1 MYIYRLY
8 INKLRS
14 YDLCIL
20 YSGYMLF
27 ISRFY
32 INELRYYD
40 LCLIYSRKYYMRVGF
55 ILMN

>member
-1 MYIYRLY
+1 MMLIYSSKILYVYRFY

-20 YSGYMLF
+20 YSGNMLY
-27 ISRFY
+27 ISKFY

-40 LCLIYSRKYYMRVGF
+40 LPMFNIY
-55 ILMN
+55 L